1 MKVQTY
7 SATFSVRPCPRPTPC
22 LSGSEG
28 SLPRTWGLPGGAMAH
43 LHYKYSLL
51 SSAAEEY
58 RKRPL
63 PLQLDYAPLGVFA
76 VLEVQRELQRP
87 WTPMSCLRRPKLYG
101 FIFGLT
107 VIFLIMA
114 SYVLSS
120 ERKGLLL
127 TPSPY
132 HADSSLN
139 LGTLPFN
146 FSSNKDRSHITQVLR
161 QILSKVEFSPRKV
174 PDLRMLVH
182 SEPHMFSVIP
192 RHFLPDVKN
201 PCWYE
206 QLSGNVSADPYR
218 RNLYS
223 LYSRQSRATFQ
234 YLRSSF
240 RKHLLFRDGKF
251 FRIRCLPYFYIIG
264 QPKCGTTDLYDRLRL
279 HPDVRVTALKE
290 PHWWTRKRFG
300 IIRPSDGLHARYP
313 VEDYLDLFD
322 LPAHQIQDRLLANNS
337 GSSNQANIIIGE
349 ASASTMWDNNAW
361 AYFYDNATEGEPPFL
376 IQDFIHALQ
385 PEARFIAILRDPV
398 ERLYSDYLYFGMA
411 NKSLEDFHEKVWE
424 SLQLF
429 DACLQEFSMRA
440 CVYNSSLNNAM
451 PVRLHVGLYVVYV
464 LDWLSVFGRDQLLVL
479 RLEDHAADRTLSMH
493 KVFQFLSLRSLS
505 EQKEAEI
512 TKRPASN
519 TRRLA
524 DKNLGPMLPLT
535 REILSDFYG
544 PFNRKLANVLQD
556 DSFLWDTHSKPAS
569 RSG

>member
-7 SATFSVRPCPRPTPC
+7 SAPCSVRPCPRPTPC

-28 SLPRTWGLPGGAMAH
+28 SLPGARGWLGGAMAH

-51 SSAAEEY
+51 SPAAEEY
-58 RKRPL
+58 HKRPL

-87 WTPMSCLRRPKLYG
+87 WTPMSCLRRPKLYS

-146 FSSNKDRSHITQVLR
+146 FSSNKDHSHITQVLH

-174 PDLRMLVH
+174 PHLRMLVH

-192 RHFLPDVKN
+192 RHFMPDVKN

-251 FRIRCLPYFYIIG
+251 FRIRCLPFFYIIG

-279 HPDVRVTALKE
+279 HPDIRVTTLKE

-322 LPAHQIQDRLLANNS
+322 LPAHQIQDRLLANS
-337 GSSNQANIIIGE
+337 SRSSNQANIIIGE

-411 NKSLEDFHEKVWE
+411 NKSSEDFHEKVWE
-424 SLQLF
+424 SVQLF

-451 PVRLHVGLYVVYV
+451 SVRLHVGLYVVYV

-493 KVFQFLSLRSLS
+493 RVFQFLSLRSLS

-544 PFNRKLANVLQD
+544 PFNRKLATVLQD

-569 RSG
+569 RNG